1 MRRGDFQKGVGGV
14 KMRDICVKNLTCSY
28 EQKTIFDNFDVT
40 FEQGKIN
47 VILGGSGVGKTTLLN
62 AIAGIKSYEGQI
74 EGCEG
79 GVSYIFQKDRLIP
92 SISVYK
98 NLDLILKGVV
108 KDKAERKR
116 MIEQTAVDLEISD
129 VLKSLPSEISGG
141 QAQRVSMARAFLYPS
156 DVMLLDE
163 PFKALDTA
171 LKTRLIKQ
179 FAALQE
185 KKNKTVVFVT
195 HAIDEC
201 LLLADDYFVF
211 DDAPVKIVLQGKIN
225 SKKSERKLTDKSLE
239 ETRNLLLQA
248 IV

>member
-1 MRRGDFQKGVGGV
+1 
-14 KMRDICVKNLTCSY
+14 MRDICVKNLTCSY

-79 GVSYIFQKDRLIP
+79 VVSYIFQKDRLIP

-116 MIEQTAVDLEISD
+116 MIEQTAVDLEIFD

-225 SKKSERKLTDKSLE
+225 SKKSERKLTDKALE

>member
-1 MRRGDFQKGVGGV
+1 
-14 KMRDICVKNLTCSY
+14 MRDICVKNLTCSY

-116 MIEQTAVDLEISD
+116 MVEQTAVDLEISD

-225 SKKSERKLTDKSLE
+225 SKKSERKLTDKALE
-239 ETRNLLLQA
+239 ETRNSLLQA

>member
-1 MRRGDFQKGVGGV
+1 
-14 KMRDICVKNLTCSY
+14 MRDICVKNLTCSY

-108 KDKAERKR
+108 KDKTERKR
-116 MIEQTAVDLEISD
+116 MIEQTAVDLEIFD

-225 SKKSERKLTDKSLE
+225 SKKSERKLIDKALE
-239 ETRNLLLQA
+239 ETRNSLLQA

>member
-1 MRRGDFQKGVGGV
+1 
-14 KMRDICVKNLTCSY
+14 MRDICVKNLTCSY

-211 DDAPVKIVLQGKIN
+211 ADAPVKIVLQGKIN
-225 SKKSERKLTDKSLE
+225 SKKSERKLTDKALE
-239 ETRNLLLQA
+239 ETRNSLLQA

>member
-1 MRRGDFQKGVGGV
+1 MS
-14 KMRDICVKNLTCSY
+14 DIRVKNFTCSY

-116 MIEQTAVDLEISD
+116 MIEQTAVDLEIYD

-225 SKKSERKLTDKSLE
+225 SKKSERKLTDKALE
-239 ETRNLLLQA
+239 ETRNSLLQA

>member
-1 MRRGDFQKGVGGV
+1 
-14 KMRDICVKNLTCSY
+14 MRDICVKNFTCSY

-116 MIEQTAVDLEISD
+116 MIEQTAVDLEIFD

-225 SKKSERKLTDKSLE
+225 SKKSERKLTDKALE
-239 ETRNLLLQA
+239 ETRNSLLQA

>member
-1 MRRGDFQKGVGGV
+1 M
-14 KMRDICVKNLTCSY
+14 
-28 EQKTIFDNFDVT
+28 
-40 FEQGKIN
+40 
-47 VILGGSGVGKTTLLN
+47 ILGGSGVGKTTLLN

-116 MIEQTAVDLEISD
+116 MIEQTAVDLEIFD

-225 SKKSERKLTDKSLE
+225 SKKSERKLTDKALE

>member
-1 MRRGDFQKGVGGV
+1 
-14 KMRDICVKNLTCSY
+14 MRDICVKNLTCSY
-28 EQKTIFDNFDVT
+28 EQKTIFDNFNVT

-92 SISVYK
+92 SISVYN

-225 SKKSERKLTDKSLE
+225 SKKSERILTDKALE

>member
-1 MRRGDFQKGVGGV
+1 
-14 KMRDICVKNLTCSY
+14 MRDICVKNLTCSY

-74 EGCEG
+74 EGCED

-116 MIEQTAVDLEISD
+116 MIEQTAVDLEIFD

-225 SKKSERKLTDKSLE
+225 SKKSERKLTDKALE

>member
-1 MRRGDFQKGVGGV
+1 
-14 KMRDICVKNLTCSY
+14 MRDICVKNLTCSY

-116 MIEQTAVDLEISD
+116 MIEQTAYDLEISD

-225 SKKSERKLTDKSLE
+225 SKKSERKLTDKALE
-239 ETRNLLLQA
+239 ETRNSLLQA

>member
-1 MRRGDFQKGVGGV
+1 
-14 KMRDICVKNLTCSY
+14 MRDICVKNLTCSY

-211 DDAPVKIVLQGKIN
+211 DDAPVRIVLQGKIN
-225 SKKSERKLTDKSLE
+225 SKNSERKLTDKALE
-239 ETRNLLLQA
+239 ETRNLLLQV

>member
-1 MRRGDFQKGVGGV
+1 
-14 KMRDICVKNLTCSY
+14 MRDICVKNLTCSY

-116 MIEQTAVDLEISD
+116 MIEQTAVDLEIFD

-225 SKKSERKLTDKSLE
+225 SKKSERKLTDKALE
-239 ETRNLLLQA
+239 ETRNSLLQA

>member
-1 MRRGDFQKGVGGV
+1 MS
-14 KMRDICVKNLTCSY
+14 DIRVKNFTCSY

-116 MIEQTAVDLEISD
+116 MIEQTAVDLEIFD

-225 SKKSERKLTDKSLE
+225 SKKSERKLTDKALE

>member
-1 MRRGDFQKGVGGV
+1 
-14 KMRDICVKNLTCSY
+14 MRDICVKNLTCSY

-116 MIEQTAVDLEISD
+116 MIEQTAVDLEISE

-225 SKKSERKLTDKSLE
+225 SKKSERKLTDKALE
-239 ETRNLLLQA
+239 ETRNSLLQA

>member
-1 MRRGDFQKGVGGV
+1 
-14 KMRDICVKNLTCSY
+14 MRDICVKNLTCSY

-225 SKKSERKLTDKSLE
+225 SKKSERKLTDKALE
-239 ETRNLLLQA
+239 EIRNLLLQA

>member
-1 MRRGDFQKGVGGV
+1 
-14 KMRDICVKNLTCSY
+14 MRDICVKNLTCSY

-108 KDKAERKR
+108 KDKAERKI
-116 MIEQTAVDLEISD
+116 MIEQTAVDLEIFD

-195 HAIDEC
+195 HVIDEC

-225 SKKSERKLTDKSLE
+225 SKKSERKLTDKALE

>member
-1 MRRGDFQKGVGGV
+1 
-14 KMRDICVKNLTCSY
+14 MRDICVKNLTCSY

-116 MIEQTAVDLEISD
+116 MIEQTAVDLEVFD

-225 SKKSERKLTDKSLE
+225 SKKSERKLTDKALE

>member
-1 MRRGDFQKGVGGV
+1 
-14 KMRDICVKNLTCSY
+14 MRDICVKNLTCSY

-185 KKNKTVVFVT
+185 NKNKTVVFVT

-225 SKKSERKLTDKSLE
+225 SKKSERKLTDKALE

>member
-1 MRRGDFQKGVGGV
+1 MS
-14 KMRDICVKNLTCSY
+14 DIRVKNFTCSY

-211 DDAPVKIVLQGKIN
+211 DDAPVRIVLQGKIN
-225 SKKSERKLTDKSLE
+225 SKKSERKLTDKALE
-239 ETRNLLLQA
+239 ETRNSLLQA
-248 IV
+248 II

>member
-1 MRRGDFQKGVGGV
+1 MS
-14 KMRDICVKNLTCSY
+14 DIRVKNFTCSY

-141 QAQRVSMARAFLYPS
+141 QAQRVSMARAFLYTS

-225 SKKSERKLTDKSLE
+225 SKKSERKLTDKALE
-239 ETRNLLLQA
+239 ETRNSLLQA

>member
-1 MRRGDFQKGVGGV
+1 
-14 KMRDICVKNLTCSY
+14 MRDICVKNLTCSY

-62 AIAGIKSYEGQI
+62 AIADIKSYEGQI

-225 SKKSERKLTDKSLE
+225 SKKSERKLTDKALE
-239 ETRNLLLQA
+239 ETRNSLLQA

>member
-1 MRRGDFQKGVGGV
+1 MS
-14 KMRDICVKNLTCSY
+14 DIRVKNFTCSY

-116 MIEQTAVDLEISD
+116 MIEQTAVDLEIFD

-225 SKKSERKLTDKSLE
+225 SKKSERKLTDKALE
-239 ETRNLLLQA
+239 ETRNSLLQA